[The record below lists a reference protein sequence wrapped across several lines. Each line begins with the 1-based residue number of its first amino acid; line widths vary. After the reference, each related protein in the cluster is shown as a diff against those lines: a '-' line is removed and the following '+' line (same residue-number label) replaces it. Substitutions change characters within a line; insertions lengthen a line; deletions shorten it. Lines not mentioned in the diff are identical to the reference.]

1 MTSSTIESHLER
13 LRSLPTIR
21 QRCTLVH
28 NLAQQG
34 RLEYFEYH
42 PEAEAKVVDFCSTI
56 MKRDYRSF
64 EEIPPHGRWR
74 HFDTGKERIN
84 PLLST
89 WSSRTPSIPKEEQCA
104 RLLDLFLVSVLLDA
118 GAGNAWKYQEQD
130 SAGEYYSRSEGLAIA
145 SLDMFKKGLFSS
157 DPNDKERVDAGGLC
171 SLMISQ
177 VGTAMQ
183 VTSENPMSGLD
194 GRAGLLQKLG
204 QALKAGPKYFGEE
217 GRVGN
222 LLQYLKTH
230 TESQNGATTV
240 HISKLWEAVMLGL
253 APIWP
258 TDRTKLNGVPLGDV
272 WRCES
277 LKAAEI
283 QSEGEKSGLEGEV
296 LGLVPFH
303 KLSQW
308 LTYSLVEP
316 IEKLMGWRFEGMGD
330 MTGLPEYR
338 NGGLLVDLGVLTL
351 RPNVLSS
358 EFYPD
363 PSSKIPRLPPSH
375 PAIIE
380 WRAMTVIEL
389 DRIADQLRTKT
400 GANLS
405 LVQVLESATWKG
417 GREIAKQLRGD
428 ITGGG
433 PPIEIESD
441 GTVF

>member
-1 MTSSTIESHLER
+1 
-13 LRSLPTIR
+13 
-21 QRCTLVH
+21 
-28 NLAQQG
+28 
-34 RLEYFEYH
+34 
-42 PEAEAKVVDFCSTI
+42 
-56 MKRDYRSF
+56 
-64 EEIPPHGRWR
+64 
-74 HFDTGKERIN
+74 
-84 PLLST
+84 
-89 WSSRTPSIPKEEQCA
+89 
-104 RLLDLFLVSVLLDA
+104 
-118 GAGNAWKYQEQD
+118 
-130 SAGEYYSRSEGLAIA
+130 
-145 SLDMFKKGLFSS
+145 MFKKGLFSS

-171 SLMISQ
+171 SLTISQ

-277 LKAAEI
+277 LRAAEI

-441 GTVF
+441 DSGREDALKSAWDYYNDDMKIVEADREKEWEENMNTILIVASLLAAIVAAFLIETTKLLREDTNQTLRDATIHLSAQYYNSSIGHYETSPFRAKATDVTLNSLLIISLSLDLVAAVVAMLIKQWNRELDRGLRLITDPRDQVGSFE